1 MNGNLIVGGII
12 VIVIAVALYVVI
24 RNKKHGKP
32 SCGCNRYGECSMK
45 KEDDAEECDCGCCR
59 KD

>member
-24 RNKKHGKP
+24 RNKRLGKP
-32 SCGCNRYGECSMK
+32 SCGCNG
-45 KEDDAEECDCGCCR
+45 CGA
-59 KD
+59 

>member
-1 MNGNLIVGGII
+1 MNGDLIVGGII

-24 RNKKHGKP
+24 RNKRLGKP
-32 SCGCNRYGECSMK
+32 SCGCNGCGACSMK
-45 KEDDAEECDCGCCR
+45 NVDDEEECDCGCCR